1 MNEQTKAKLLA
12 VTEDIIDTCWSLIS
26 IGVWIMVGTLLL
38 ASAATLL
45 TDVEA
50 LAWLNRG
57 TQPPLLGLL
66 LVVSPLVAALIVR
79 KILRGR

>member
-1 MNEQTKAKLLA
+1 MNEQAKAKLLA
-12 VTEDIIDTCWSLIS
+12 ITEDVIDGCWSLIS
-26 IGVWIMVGTLLL
+26 IGVWIMIAMLLL

-57 TQPPLLGLL
+57 TQPPLLGLM
-66 LVVSPLVAALIVR
+66 LVVSPLVVALIVR